1 MIGSESGIKSFLQL
15 SSKLADTR
23 SGLNFFVKKYL
34 TTASDGK
41 KYRMKFYN
49 LDAIISVGYRINSIR
64 ATQFRQWATKVLKT
78 FTVQGY
84 VLDKKRLEN

>member
-34 TTASDGK
+34 TKLWQS
-41 KYRMKFYN
+41 
-49 LDAIISVGYRINSIR
+49 LILSAIFNY
-64 ATQFRQWATKVLKT
+64 
-78 FTVQGY
+78 
-84 VLDKKRLEN
+84 